1 MASPTQ
7 VTASRPAGQ
16 PAIHCHAPSYYL
28 YVIHP
33 STHHPTHHLLG
44 RQALREGLKVARANP
59 YLVLFEDGFPQQQTT
74 SWEAK
79 GQQNAP

>member
-1 MASPTQ
+1 MYSMHP
-7 VTASRPAGQ
+7 PA
-16 PAIHCHAPSYYL
+16 
-28 YVIHP
+28 
-33 STHHPTHHLLG
+33 HPTHHLLG

>member
-1 MASPTQ
+1 MES
-7 VTASRPAGQ
+7 
-16 PAIHCHAPSYYL
+16 
-28 YVIHP
+28 IHP
-33 STHHPTHHLLG
+33 PAHPAHHLLG

>member
-1 MASPTQ
+1 MQS
-7 VTASRPAGQ
+7 
-16 PAIHCHAPSYYL
+16 
-28 YVIHP
+28 IHP
-33 STHHPTHHLLG
+33 PAHPPNPSLLG